1 MTIDPNDL
9 INSILASLSRVDFIK
24 AEDIPNIDLYMDQV
38 TTFMEQQLN
47 KSRRYPDD
55 KIMTKTMINNYAK
68 NKLIPPP
75 AGKKYT
81 KQHILLLAFIYY
93 FKNLL
98 SISDIDKLLTP
109 LYGDDFTK
117 NIPSGLSL
125 EDIYK
130 SVFSLEK
137 NELDVIVEDITRRF
151 AVSQEMFPEVEGL
164 EGEHLRYFTF
174 ICMLSFDVY
183 IKKMIIE
190 NLIDLLPDTIN
201 TPKLRKSKK

>member
-9 INSILASLSRVDFIK
+9 LNSILSSLSRVDHIK
-24 AEDIPNIDLYMDQV
+24 PEDIPNIDLYMDQL

-75 AGKKYT
+75 VGKKYT
-81 KQHILLLAFIYY
+81 KDHILLLSFIYY

-109 LYGDDFTK
+109 LYGGDFSK
-117 NIPSGLSL
+117 NKSSGLSL
-125 EDIYK
+125 EDIYT

-137 NELDVIVEDITRRF
+137 TEINVIAEDITRRF
-151 AVSQEMFPEVEGL
+151 SVAQEAFPDAEGL

-183 IKKMIIE
+183 IKKMMIE
-190 NLIDLLPDTIN
+190 KLIDLLPDTVN
-201 TPKLRKSKK
+201 TARHRKSKK